1 MEDLDAKRPTQTTDN
16 VTNWLDSDDRGSRCP
31 VATPSHAQ
39 DVLPSFA
46 RAAYVA
52 RFAARHRTTPGDH
65 CDRHGR
71 SEFDPEPAIQASF
84 RLTARAGQPYDG
96 SR

>member
-1 MEDLDAKRPTQTTDN
+1 MEDLDAKRPPETTDN
-16 VTNWLDSDDRGSRCP
+16 VTNWPDSDDRGSRCP

-46 RAAYVA
+46 RTAYVT
-52 RFAARHRTTPGDH
+52 RFAARYRPTAGDH
-65 CDRHGR
+65 RDGHSR